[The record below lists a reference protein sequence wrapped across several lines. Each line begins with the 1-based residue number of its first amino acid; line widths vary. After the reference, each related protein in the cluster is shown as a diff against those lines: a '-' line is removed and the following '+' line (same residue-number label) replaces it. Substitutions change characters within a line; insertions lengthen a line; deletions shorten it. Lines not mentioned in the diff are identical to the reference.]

1 MKKRQF
7 STEELAFLA
16 AIRDAPRDDAVRLIY
31 ADWLAEH
38 GQSAFAEVIRLQ
50 CEKPY
55 LTMNIGPN
63 GPRIWRQLRRIVG
76 KEELRQAAHVRTLLK
91 PLYKD
96 LFLPVP
102 TGAKRVGRFIRG
114 LPTYTAIIA
123 DANHARWD
131 FADTLV
137 AKVNP
142 YGSYRLTLITQSVE
156 AWVDHPLMRL
166 VSDLTIFLP
175 RRPGKEYLTAKDMLA
190 LAECSLPDRLMGFS
204 IHSRL
209 PYAADRVY
217 REKIKPRISNCFP
230 C

>member
-1 MKKRQF
+1 MNKRQF

-16 AIRDAPRDDAVRLIY
+16 AIRDDPCDDAVRLIY

-38 GQSAFAEVIRLQ
+38 GRPEFAEVIRLQ
-50 CEKPY
+50 CENPC
-55 LTMNIGPN
+55 LAMNIGPN
-63 GPRIWRQLRRIVG
+63 GPRIWRQLRRMVG
-76 KEELRQAAHVRTLLK
+76 KEELRQAEHIRTLLR
-91 PLYKD
+91 PIYKD

-123 DANHARWD
+123 DADHARWD
-131 FADTLV
+131 FADRLL

-142 YGSYRLTLITQSVE
+142 YGTFRLTLITQSVE

-175 RRPGKEYLTAKDMLA
+175 GRPGKEYLTAKDMQA
-190 LAECSLPDRLMGFS
+190 LAESSLPERLTALTIDSQM
-204 IHSRL
+204 
-209 PYAADRVY
+209 PPAAERVY
-217 REKIKPRISNCFP
+217 RKRLEPRISNCFP